1 MTDYVKLIYNEKD
14 RPKTKYP
21 QQLCDFLCKKY
32 NVKKKSNFLDI
43 GCGRGDFTNAFSKN
57 VTYIY
62 GIDIS
67 DHCLEHYKSF
77 KFKKCDLVN
86 EKLPF
91 NDNTFD
97 TIFSKSVIEHLYY
110 PENLAIEIKR
120 VLKPG
125 GRVITMC
132 PAWEHYYRDYFDD
145 YTHRTPFMKSSLS
158 DLHILAD
165 FQNVKVEYFKQL
177 PFVWKSRIYYILSEL
192 IRLTTPRF
200 LRKFSKVIKF
210 SHETM
215 LLATGT
221 KND

>member
-1 MTDYVKLIYNEKD
+1 MDYVELIYNEKD

-21 QQLCDFLCKKY
+21 QQLCDFLLKRY
-32 NVKKKSNFLDI
+32 NIKRDYKFLDI
-43 GCGRGDFTNAFSKN
+43 GCGRGDFTNAFSKKLDN
-57 VTYIY
+57 IY
-62 GIDIS
+62 GIDLS

-77 KFKKCDLVN
+77 KFKKCNLAN

-91 NDNTFD
+91 KDNTID
-97 TIFSKSVIEHLYY
+97 TVFSKSVMEHLYY
-110 PENLAIEIKR
+110 PENLVIEILR

-158 DLHILAD
+158 DLHLLAG
-165 FQNVKVEYFKQL
+165 FKYVHVEFFKQL
-177 PFVWKSRIYYILSEL
+177 PFVWKSRAYYFLSEL
-192 IRLTTPRF
+192 IRLTTPRYF
-200 LRKFSKVIKF
+200 KKFSKVIKF

-215 LLATGT
+215 LLATGV
-221 KND
+221 KDE